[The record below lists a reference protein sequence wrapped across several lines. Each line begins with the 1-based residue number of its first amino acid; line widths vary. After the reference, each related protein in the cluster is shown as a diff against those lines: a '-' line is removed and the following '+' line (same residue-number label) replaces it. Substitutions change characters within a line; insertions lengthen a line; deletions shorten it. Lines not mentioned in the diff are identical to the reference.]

1 MMKNESSPL
10 QTGVACR
17 AEDAR
22 PDAVC
27 ADAAR
32 PDAVC
37 ADAAR
42 PNDAYSDA
50 ARLDAENLDA
60 ENLDTESPDTENP
73 DTENPDAE
81 TPDAVEEEDGAL
93 FEHFRFVV
101 DKGQSLMRADK
112 YLSSHMESTSRNRI
126 QLAIDA
132 GYVMA
137 NGKVIKSNYKV
148 KPLDILTIAFPYRR
162 HESEIKPENIPLDIV
177 YEDDALLVVNKP
189 AGLVVHPGHGH
200 FSGTLINALAYHL
213 NLGTRPMKQR
223 FGSVTGSS
231 AAANSCAANGNNAE
245 AADSSAANGS
255 NAAAE
260 EMPEGCR
267 FNRGEADERMGVLV
281 HRIDMNT
288 SGLLVVA
295 KSEYAQI
302 QLAKQFFHH
311 TIERKYVAL
320 VWGNME
326 SDSGTIVGNIARD
339 PNDRLRYRVVEDGSG
354 KHAVTH
360 YRVLERFGY
369 VTLVEC
375 QLETGRTHQI
385 RVHMNHIGHPLF
397 NDDRYGGDRIRK
409 GTLYTKYKQF
419 IENCF
424 EVMPRHALHAKTLGF
439 EHPITGKHIFLESAL
454 PDDFTAVIEKWRK
467 RICTT

>member
-10 QTGVACR
+10 QTGVTRR
-17 AEDAR
+17 AEAARPDTVCPEDAR
-22 PDAVC
+22 PDA
-27 ADAAR
+27 
-32 PDAVC
+32 
-37 ADAAR
+37 
-42 PNDAYSDA
+42 AYSDA
-50 ARLDAENLDA
+50 ALLHTAYSEAARQEPAYLDAENLDA
-60 ENLDTESPDTENP
+60 ENPDAENP
-73 DTENPDAE
+73 DT
-81 TPDAVEEEDGAL
+81 VEEEDGAL

-231 AAANSCAANGNNAE
+231 AAANS
-245 AADSSAANGS
+245 SAANGS
-255 NAAAE
+255 NAATGNSAAAE

>member
-1 MMKNESSPL
+1 MMENESSPL
-10 QTGVACR
+10 QTGDDCR

-27 ADAAR
+27 AEDAR
-32 PDAVC
+32 PDDVC

-42 PNDAYSDA
+42 PNAVCSDAACPDDVCSDA
-50 ARLDAENLDA
+50 ARPNDAYPDAEN
-60 ENLDTESPDTENP
+60 PDS
-73 DTENPDAE
+73 
-81 TPDAVEEEDGAL
+81 VEEEDGAL

-112 YLSSHMESTSRNRI
+112 YLSSHMESTSRNCI

-231 AAANSCAANGNNAE
+231 AAANS
-245 AADSSAANGS
+245 SAANGS
-255 NAAAE
+255 NAEAAGNSAAAE

>member
-1 MMKNESSPL
+1 MMENESSPL
-10 QTGVACR
+10 QTGADCR

-22 PDAVC
+22 PNAVC

-32 PDAVC
+32 PDDVC
-37 ADAAR
+37 
-42 PNDAYSDA
+42 S
-50 ARLDAENLDA
+50 DAEN
-60 ENLDTESPDTENP
+60 
-73 DTENPDAE
+73 
-81 TPDAVEEEDGAL
+81 PDAVEEEDGAL

-231 AAANSCAANGNNAE
+231 AAANSG
-245 AADSSAANGS
+245 AANGS
-255 NAAAE
+255 NAEAE

>member
-1 MMKNESSPL
+1 MMENESSPL

-22 PDAVC
+22 PDTVC
-27 ADAAR
+27 PEAAR
-32 PDAVC
+32 PEPAYPDAE
-37 ADAAR
+37 
-42 PNDAYSDA
+42 N
-50 ARLDAENLDA
+50 LDSENLDA
-60 ENLDTESPDTENP
+60 ENLDTENP
-73 DTENPDAE
+73 DT
-81 TPDAVEEEDGAL
+81 VEEEDGAL

-231 AAANSCAANGNNAE
+231 AANGSNAE
-245 AADSSAANGS
+245 ASDSSAAVNSNAANGS
-255 NAAAE
+255 SAAAE
-260 EMPEGCR
+260 EMPEGCK

>member
-1 MMKNESSPL
+1 MMENESSPL
-10 QTGVACR
+10 QTGADCR

-22 PDAVC
+22 PNAVC

-32 PDAVC
+32 PDDVC
-37 ADAAR
+37 SDAAR
-42 PNDAYSDA
+42 PDAENPDTAYSDA
-50 ARLDAENLDA
+50 
-60 ENLDTESPDTENP
+60 ENP
-73 DTENPDAE
+73 DT
-81 TPDAVEEEDGAL
+81 VEEEDGAL

-231 AAANSCAANGNNAE
+231 AA
-245 AADSSAANGS
+245 NGS
-255 NAAAE
+255 SAAAE

-360 YRVLERFGY
+360 YKVLERFGY

>member
-1 MMKNESSPL
+1 MENESSPL
-10 QTGVACR
+10 QTGADCR

-27 ADAAR
+27 AEDAR
-32 PDAVC
+32 PDDVC

-42 PNDAYSDA
+42 PNAVCSDAACPDDVCSDA
-50 ARLDAENLDA
+50 ARPNDAYPDAEN
-60 ENLDTESPDTENP
+60 PDS
-73 DTENPDAE
+73 
-81 TPDAVEEEDGAL
+81 VEEEDGAL

-231 AAANSCAANGNNAE
+231 AAANS
-245 AADSSAANGS
+245 SAANGS
-255 NAAAE
+255 NAEAAGNSAAAE

>member
-1 MMKNESSPL
+1 MMENESSPL

-22 PDAVC
+22 PDTVC

-32 PDAVC
+32 PDTAYPN
-37 ADAAR
+37 AAR
-42 PNDAYSDA
+42 PNA
-50 ARLDAENLDA
+50 ARLDAEHLDA
-60 ENLDTESPDTENP
+60 ENPDTAYS
-73 DTENPDAE
+73 DAE
-81 TPDAVEEEDGAL
+81 NPDAVEEEDGAL

-231 AAANSCAANGNNAE
+231 AAANS
-245 AADSSAANGS
+245 SAANGS
-255 NAAAE
+255 NAATGNSAAAE

>member
-1 MMKNESSPL
+1 MMENESSPL

-22 PDAVC
+22 PNAVC

-32 PDAVC
+32 PDTAYPN
-37 ADAAR
+37 AAR
-42 PNDAYSDA
+42 PNA

-60 ENLDTESPDTENP
+60 ENPDTAYPDAENP
-73 DTENPDAE
+73 DT
-81 TPDAVEEEDGAL
+81 VEEEDGAL

-231 AAANSCAANGNNAE
+231 AAANSSASNGN
-245 AADSSAANGS
+245 S
-255 NAAAE
+255 AAAE

>member
-1 MMKNESSPL
+1 MMENESSPL

-22 PDAVC
+22 PNAVC

-42 PNDAYSDA
+42 PNDVCSDA
-50 ARLDAENLDA
+50 ARPNDAYPDAENLDA
-60 ENLDTESPDTENP
+60 ENPDTAY
-73 DTENPDAE
+73 PDAE
-81 TPDAVEEEDGAL
+81 NPDAVEEEDGAL

-231 AAANSCAANGNNAE
+231 AAANS
-245 AADSSAANGS
+245 SAANGS
-255 NAAAE
+255 NAEAADNSAATE
-260 EMPEGCR
+260 EMPEGRR

>member
-1 MMKNESSPL
+1 MENESSPL

-22 PDAVC
+22 PDTVC

-42 PNDAYSDA
+42 PDDVCSDA
-50 ARLDAENLDA
+50 ARLDDVCSDAARLEPAYPEPAYLDA
-60 ENLDTESPDTENP
+60 ENPDTAYS
-73 DTENPDAE
+73 DAE
-81 TPDAVEEEDGAL
+81 NPDAVEEEDGAL

-231 AAANSCAANGNNAE
+231 AAANS
-245 AADSSAANGS
+245 SAANGS
-255 NAAAE
+255 GTAAE

>member
-1 MMKNESSPL
+1 MMENESSPL

-22 PDAVC
+22 PNAVC
-27 ADAAR
+27 ADATR
-32 PDAVC
+32 PDTAYPN
-37 ADAAR
+37 AAR
-42 PNDAYSDA
+42 PNA
-50 ARLDAENLDA
+50 ARLDAEHLDA
-60 ENLDTESPDTENP
+60 ENPDTAYS
-73 DTENPDAE
+73 DAE
-81 TPDAVEEEDGAL
+81 NPDAVEEEDGAL

-231 AAANSCAANGNNAE
+231 AAANS
-245 AADSSAANGS
+245 SAANGS
-255 NAAAE
+255 NAEAADNSAATE

>member
-1 MMKNESSPL
+1 MMENESSPL

-22 PDAVC
+22 PDDVC
-27 ADAAR
+27 S
-32 PDAVC
+32 
-37 ADAAR
+37 DAAR
-42 PNDAYSDA
+42 PNDAYP
-50 ARLDAENLDA
+50 DAENLDA
-60 ENLDTESPDTENP
+60 ENPDTAYS
-73 DTENPDAE
+73 DAE

-231 AAANSCAANGNNAE
+231 AAANSSAANASNAE
-245 AADSSAANGS
+245 AADNSAAAGS
-255 NAAAE
+255 CATAGNSADAERITAE

>member
-22 PDAVC
+22 PNAVC
-27 ADAAR
+27 AEAAR
-32 PDAVC
+32 PDA
-37 ADAAR
+37 
-42 PNDAYSDA
+42 AYSDA
-50 ARLDAENLDA
+50 ALLHTAYSEAARPEPAYPDA
-60 ENLDTESPDTENP
+60 ENP
-73 DTENPDAE
+73 DTENPD
-81 TPDAVEEEDGAL
+81 TVEEEDGAL

-231 AAANSCAANGNNAE
+231 AAANSSE
-245 AADSSAANGS
+245 ANGS
-255 NAAAE
+255 NAEAGNSSAAAE

>member
-1 MMKNESSPL
+1 MIKNESSPL

-22 PDAVC
+22 PNAVC
-27 ADAAR
+27 ADVAR
-32 PDAVC
+32 PDDVC
-37 ADAAR
+37 ADATR
-42 PNDAYSDA
+42 PDTAYPNA
-50 ARLDAENLDA
+50 ARIDAENLDA
-60 ENLDTESPDTENP
+60 ENPDTTYSDAENP
-73 DTENPDAE
+73 DT
-81 TPDAVEEEDGAL
+81 VEEEDGAL

-231 AAANSCAANGNNAE
+231 AAANS
-245 AADSSAANGS
+245 SAANGS
-255 NAAAE
+255 NAEAADNSAAAE

>member
-1 MMKNESSPL
+1 MMENESSPL

-22 PDAVC
+22 PN
-27 ADAAR
+27 
-32 PDAVC
+32 AVC

-50 ARLDAENLDA
+50 ARPNDVCSDAARPNDAYPDAENLDA
-60 ENLDTESPDTENP
+60 ENPDTAYS
-73 DTENPDAE
+73 DAE
-81 TPDAVEEEDGAL
+81 TPDTVEEEDGAL

-213 NLGTRPMKQR
+213 SLGTRPMKQR

-231 AAANSCAANGNNAE
+231 AAANS
-245 AADSSAANGS
+245 SAANGS
-255 NAAAE
+255 NAEAGNSSAANGSGTAAE

>member
-22 PDAVC
+22 PDDVC
-27 ADAAR
+27 S
-32 PDAVC
+32 
-37 ADAAR
+37 DAAR

-50 ARLDAENLDA
+50 ARPDA
-60 ENLDTESPDTENP
+60 ENP
-73 DTENPDAE
+73 DTAYPDAENPD
-81 TPDAVEEEDGAL
+81 TVEEEDGAL

-223 FGSVTGSS
+223 FGSVTGSG
-231 AAANSCAANGNNAE
+231 AANGSNAE
-245 AADSSAANGS
+245 AADSSAAANSSAANGS

>member
-1 MMKNESSPL
+1 MMKNESFPL

-22 PDAVC
+22 PNAVC

-32 PDAVC
+32 PDTAYPN
-37 ADAAR
+37 AAR
-42 PNDAYSDA
+42 PNA
-50 ARLDAENLDA
+50 ARLDAEHPDAENLDA
-60 ENLDTESPDTENP
+60 ENPDAENP
-73 DTENPDAE
+73 DT
-81 TPDAVEEEDGAL
+81 VEEEDGAL

-223 FGSVTGSS
+223 FGSVTNS
-231 AAANSCAANGNNAE
+231 AAA
-245 AADSSAANGS
+245 
-255 NAAAE
+255 
-260 EMPEGCR
+260 
-267 FNRGEADERMGVLV
+267 
-281 HRIDMNT
+281 
-288 SGLLVVA
+288 
-295 KSEYAQI
+295 
-302 QLAKQFFHH
+302 
-311 TIERKYVAL
+311 
-320 VWGNME
+320 
-326 SDSGTIVGNIARD
+326 
-339 PNDRLRYRVVEDGSG
+339 
-354 KHAVTH
+354 
-360 YRVLERFGY
+360 
-369 VTLVEC
+369 
-375 QLETGRTHQI
+375 
-385 RVHMNHIGHPLF
+385 
-397 NDDRYGGDRIRK
+397 
-409 GTLYTKYKQF
+409 
-419 IENCF
+419 
-424 EVMPRHALHAKTLGF
+424 
-439 EHPITGKHIFLESAL
+439 
-454 PDDFTAVIEKWRK
+454 
-467 RICTT
+467 

>member
-1 MMKNESSPL
+1 MMENESSPL

-22 PDAVC
+22 PDT
-27 ADAAR
+27 
-32 PDAVC
+32 VC

-42 PNDAYSDA
+42 PNDVCSDA
-50 ARLDAENLDA
+50 ARPNDAYPDAENLDA
-60 ENLDTESPDTENP
+60 ENPDTAYS
-73 DTENPDAE
+73 DAE

-231 AAANSCAANGNNAE
+231 AAANSSAANGN
-245 AADSSAANGS
+245 G
-255 NAAAE
+255 AAAE

>member
-1 MMKNESSPL
+1 MMENESSPL

-32 PDAVC
+32 PDAVR
-37 ADAAR
+37 AEAAR
-42 PNDAYSDA
+42 PEPAYPDA
-50 ARLDAENLDA
+50 
-60 ENLDTESPDTENP
+60 ENP
-73 DTENPDAE
+73 DTAYPDAENPDAE
-81 TPDAVEEEDGAL
+81 NPDAVEEEDGAL

-223 FGSVTGSS
+223 FGSVTGS
-231 AAANSCAANGNNAE
+231 G
-245 AADSSAANGS
+245 AANGS
-255 NAAAE
+255 SAAAE

>member
-1 MMKNESSPL
+1 MMENESSPL

-22 PDAVC
+22 PDTVC

-32 PDAVC
+32 PDDVC
-37 ADAAR
+37 SDAAR
-42 PNDAYSDA
+42 PDAVRAEA
-50 ARLDAENLDA
+50 ARPEPAYPDA
-60 ENLDTESPDTENP
+60 
-73 DTENPDAE
+73 ENPDAE
-81 TPDAVEEEDGAL
+81 NPDAVEEEDGAL

-231 AAANSCAANGNNAE
+231 AAANS
-245 AADSSAANGS
+245 SAANGS
-255 NAAAE
+255 NPEAADSGAANGSGAAAE

>member
-1 MMKNESSPL
+1 MKKTCSAENTCEQLQACDAPQSPSAA
-10 QTGVACR
+10 TGAT
-17 AEDAR
+17 AETTA
-22 PDAVC
+22 
-27 ADAAR
+27 
-32 PDAVC
+32 
-37 ADAAR
+37 
-42 PNDAYSDA
+42 NDAE
-50 ARLDAENLDA
+50 RLASYAEATANDAEALASN
-60 ENLDTESPDTENP
+60 TEATASNVEALA
-73 DTENPDAE
+73 PDAE
-81 TPDAVEEEDGAL
+81 AEEEDGAL

-137 NGKVIKSNYKV
+137 NGKVIKANYKV
-148 KPLDILTIAFPYRR
+148 KPLDILTIAFPYKR

-177 YEDDALLVVNKP
+177 YEDESLLVLNKP

-213 NLGTRPMKQR
+213 NLGSRPMRQR
-223 FGSVTGSS
+223 FGSVTESNKAQAGGTAQAGG
-231 AAANSCAANGNNAE
+231 AAQAAGTSDNLP
-245 AADSSAANGS
+245 D
-255 NAAAE
+255 
-260 EMPEGCR
+260 GCK
-267 FNRGEADERMGVLV
+267 FSPGEADERMGVLV

-295 KSEYAQI
+295 KSDYAQI
-302 QLAKQFFHH
+302 HLAKQFFDHS
-311 TIERKYVAL
+311 IERKYVAL

-326 SDSGTIVGNIARD
+326 NDEGTIIGNIARD
-339 PNDRLRYRVVEDGSG
+339 PNDRLRYKVAEDGSG

-360 YRVLERFGY
+360 YKVIERFGY

-375 QLETGRTHQI
+375 RLETGRTHQI
-385 RVHMNHIGHPLF
+385 RVHMNYIGHPLF

-439 EHPITGKHIFLESAL
+439 IHPVTGKHIFLESDL
-454 PDDFTAVIEKWRK
+454 PDDFKAVIEKWRK
-467 RICTT
+467 RISNN

>member
-1 MMKNESSPL
+1 MENESSPL

-22 PDAVC
+22 PDT
-27 ADAAR
+27 
-32 PDAVC
+32 VC

-42 PNDAYSDA
+42 PNDVCSDA
-50 ARLDAENLDA
+50 ARPNDAYPDAENLDA
-60 ENLDTESPDTENP
+60 ENPDTAYS
-73 DTENPDAE
+73 DAE

-231 AAANSCAANGNNAE
+231 AAANSSAANASNAE
-245 AADSSAANGS
+245 AADNSAAAGS
-255 NAAAE
+255 CATAGNSADAERITAE

>member
-22 PDAVC
+22 PNAVC
-27 ADAAR
+27 TEDAR

-50 ARLDAENLDA
+50 ARPDAENP
-60 ENLDTESPDTENP
+60 DTAYPDTEN
-73 DTENPDAE
+73 
-81 TPDAVEEEDGAL
+81 PDAVEEEDGAL

-223 FGSVTGSS
+223 FGSVTGSG
-231 AAANSCAANGNNAE
+231 AANGSNAE
-245 AADSSAANGS
+245 AGNSSAANGS
-255 NAAAE
+255 NAATGSSAAAE

>member
-1 MMKNESSPL
+1 MMENESSPL

-22 PDAVC
+22 PDTVC

-37 ADAAR
+37 ADAACPDDVCSDAAR

-50 ARLDAENLDA
+50 ENL
-60 ENLDTESPDTENP
+60 
-73 DTENPDAE
+73 DAE

-223 FGSVTGSS
+223 FGSVTGSGAATGSS
-231 AAANSCAANGNNAE
+231 AAAN
-245 AADSSAANGS
+245 SSAANGS
-255 NAAAE
+255 NAATGSSVAAE

>member
-1 MMKNESSPL
+1 MENESSPL

-22 PDAVC
+22 PDTVC

-32 PDAVC
+32 PDTAYPN
-37 ADAAR
+37 AAR
-42 PNDAYSDA
+42 PNA
-50 ARLDAENLDA
+50 ARLDAEHLDA
-60 ENLDTESPDTENP
+60 ENPDTAYS
-73 DTENPDAE
+73 DAE
-81 TPDAVEEEDGAL
+81 NPDAVEEEDGAL

-231 AAANSCAANGNNAE
+231 AAANS
-245 AADSSAANGS
+245 SAANGS
-255 NAAAE
+255 NAATGNSAAAE

>member
-1 MMKNESSPL
+1 MMENESSPL
-10 QTGVACR
+10 QTGADCR

-22 PDAVC
+22 PN
-27 ADAAR
+27 
-32 PDAVC
+32 AVC

-50 ARLDAENLDA
+50 ARLYAENLDA
-60 ENLDTESPDTENP
+60 ENLDAESPDTENP
-73 DTENPDAE
+73 DT
-81 TPDAVEEEDGAL
+81 VEEEDGAL

-231 AAANSCAANGNNAE
+231 AAANSSATNGN
-245 AADSSAANGS
+245 SAANGS
-255 NAAAE
+255 NAEAADNSAAAK

>member
-22 PDAVC
+22 PNAVC

-32 PDAVC
+32 PDDVC
-37 ADAAR
+37 SDAAR
-42 PNDAYSDA
+42 PDTAYPNAARPNA
-50 ARLDAENLDA
+50 ARLDAEHLDA
-60 ENLDTESPDTENP
+60 ENPDTAYS
-73 DTENPDAE
+73 DAE
-81 TPDAVEEEDGAL
+81 TPDVVEEEDGAL

-231 AAANSCAANGNNAE
+231 AAANS
-245 AADSSAANGS
+245 SAANGS
-255 NAAAE
+255 NAATGNSAAAE

>member
-1 MMKNESSPL
+1 MKNESSPL

-22 PDAVC
+22 PNAVCAEDARPDAVCAEDAHPNAVC

-32 PDAVC
+32 PDAENP
-37 ADAAR
+37 DS
-42 PNDAYSDA
+42 AYS
-50 ARLDAENLDA
+50 
-60 ENLDTESPDTENP
+60 DTENP
-73 DTENPDAE
+73 DT
-81 TPDAVEEEDGAL
+81 VEEEDGAL

-223 FGSVTGSS
+223 FGSVTGSG
-231 AAANSCAANGNNAE
+231 AANGSNAE
-245 AADSSAANGS
+245 AANSSAANGS
-255 NAAAE
+255 SVAAE

>member
-1 MMKNESSPL
+1 MMENESSPL

-42 PNDAYSDA
+42 PNDVCSDA
-50 ARLDAENLDA
+50 ARPNDAYPDAENLDA
-60 ENLDTESPDTENP
+60 ENPETAYS
-73 DTENPDAE
+73 DAE
-81 TPDAVEEEDGAL
+81 TPDTVEEEDGAL

-231 AAANSCAANGNNAE
+231 AAANS
-245 AADSSAANGS
+245 SAANGS
-255 NAAAE
+255 NAEAE

>member
-1 MMKNESSPL
+1 MENESSPL

-22 PDAVC
+22 PNAVC

-32 PDAVC
+32 PDDVC
-37 ADAAR
+37 SDAAR
-42 PNDAYSDA
+42 PDTAYPNAARPNA
-50 ARLDAENLDA
+50 ARLDAEHLDA
-60 ENLDTESPDTENP
+60 ENPDTAYS
-73 DTENPDAE
+73 DAE
-81 TPDAVEEEDGAL
+81 NPDAVEEEDGAL

-231 AAANSCAANGNNAE
+231 AAANS
-245 AADSSAANGS
+245 SAANGS
-255 NAAAE
+255 NAATGNSAAAE

>member
-1 MMKNESSPL
+1 MMENESSPL

-32 PDAVC
+32 PDAVR
-37 ADAAR
+37 AEAAR
-42 PNDAYSDA
+42 PEPAYPDA
-50 ARLDAENLDA
+50 
-60 ENLDTESPDTENP
+60 ENP
-73 DTENPDAE
+73 DTAYPDAENPDAE
-81 TPDAVEEEDGAL
+81 NPDAVEEEDGAL

-223 FGSVTGSS
+223 FGSVTGS
-231 AAANSCAANGNNAE
+231 G
-245 AADSSAANGS
+245 AANGS
-255 NAAAE
+255 SAAAE

-267 FNRGEADERMGVLV
+267 FNRGEADVRMGVLV

>member
-1 MMKNESSPL
+1 MMENESSPL
-10 QTGVACR
+10 QTGADCR

-22 PDAVC
+22 PNAVC
-27 ADAAR
+27 AEAAR

-37 ADAAR
+37 ADAAC
-42 PNDAYSDA
+42 PEPAYP
-50 ARLDAENLDA
+50 DAENL
-60 ENLDTESPDTENP
+60 
-73 DTENPDAE
+73 DAE

-223 FGSVTGSS
+223 FGSVTGS
-231 AAANSCAANGNNAE
+231 G
-245 AADSSAANGS
+245 AANGS
-255 NAAAE
+255 NAEAGNSGAANGSNAEAANSSAAAE

>member
-1 MMKNESSPL
+1 MMENESSPL

-22 PDAVC
+22 PDTVC
-27 ADAAR
+27 PEAAR
-32 PDAVC
+32 PE
-37 ADAAR
+37 
-42 PNDAYSDA
+42 PAY
-50 ARLDAENLDA
+50 LDAEN
-60 ENLDTESPDTENP
+60 PDTAYS
-73 DTENPDAE
+73 DAE

-231 AAANSCAANGNNAE
+231 AAANSSAANGSNAE
-245 AADSSAANGS
+245 AADSSAA
-255 NAAAE
+255 AE
-260 EMPEGCR
+260 EMPEGCK

>member
-1 MMKNESSPL
+1 MMENESSPL

-22 PDAVC
+22 PNAVC

-32 PDAVC
+32 PDDVC
-37 ADAAR
+37 SDAAR
-42 PNDAYSDA
+42 PDTAYPNAARPNA
-50 ARLDAENLDA
+50 ARLDAEHLDA
-60 ENLDTESPDTENP
+60 ENPDTAYS
-73 DTENPDAE
+73 DAE
-81 TPDAVEEEDGAL
+81 NPDAVEEEDGAL

-231 AAANSCAANGNNAE
+231 AAANS
-245 AADSSAANGS
+245 SAANGS
-255 NAAAE
+255 NAATGNSAAAE

>member
-22 PDAVC
+22 PNAVC

-32 PDAVC
+32 PDDVC
-37 ADAAR
+37 SEAAR
-42 PNDAYSDA
+42 PEPAYP
-50 ARLDAENLDA
+50 DAENLDA
-60 ENLDTESPDTENP
+60 ENPDAENPDTAYSDAESPDT
-73 DTENPDAE
+73 
-81 TPDAVEEEDGAL
+81 VEEEDGAL

-231 AAANSCAANGNNAE
+231 AAANSSAANGSNAE
-245 AADSSAANGS
+245 AADSSAANG
-255 NAAAE
+255 NGAAAE

>member
-1 MMKNESSPL
+1 MMENESSPL

-32 PDAVC
+32 QEP
-37 ADAAR
+37 
-42 PNDAYSDA
+42 AYP
-50 ARLDAENLDA
+50 DAENPDA
-60 ENLDTESPDTENP
+60 ENLDTENLDAESPDAENP
-73 DTENPDAE
+73 DSAYSDAE
-81 TPDAVEEEDGAL
+81 NPDAVEEEDGAL

-223 FGSVTGSS
+223 FGSVTGS
-231 AAANSCAANGNNAE
+231 G
-245 AADSSAANGS
+245 AANGS
-255 NAAAE
+255 NAEAGNSGAANGSNAEAANSSAAAE

>member
-1 MMKNESSPL
+1 MMEKESSPL
-10 QTGVACR
+10 QTGAECR
-17 AEDAR
+17 AEDARPNAVCAEAAR

-50 ARLDAENLDA
+50 ARPDA
-60 ENLDTESPDTENP
+60 ENP
-73 DTENPDAE
+73 DTAYPDAENPDS
-81 TPDAVEEEDGAL
+81 VEEEDGAL

-213 NLGTRPMKQR
+213 KLGTRPMKQR

-231 AAANSCAANGNNAE
+231 AAANS
-245 AADSSAANGS
+245 SAANGS
-255 NAAAE
+255 NAATGNSAAAE

>member
-1 MMKNESSPL
+1 MIKNESSPL

-27 ADAAR
+27 AEAARPDDVCADAARPDDVCSDAAR
-32 PDAVC
+32 PDAVR
-37 ADAAR
+37 AEAAR
-42 PNDAYSDA
+42 PEPAYP
-50 ARLDAENLDA
+50 DAENL
-60 ENLDTESPDTENP
+60 
-73 DTENPDAE
+73 DAE

-148 KPLDILTIAFPYRR
+148 KPLDIITIAFPYRR

-223 FGSVTGSS
+223 FGSVT
-231 AAANSCAANGNNAE
+231 NS
-245 AADSSAANGS
+245 
-255 NAAAE
+255 AAAE
-260 EMPEGCR
+260 EMP
-267 FNRGEADERMGVLV
+267 
-281 HRIDMNT
+281 
-288 SGLLVVA
+288 
-295 KSEYAQI
+295 
-302 QLAKQFFHH
+302 
-311 TIERKYVAL
+311 
-320 VWGNME
+320 
-326 SDSGTIVGNIARD
+326 
-339 PNDRLRYRVVEDGSG
+339 
-354 KHAVTH
+354 
-360 YRVLERFGY
+360 
-369 VTLVEC
+369 
-375 QLETGRTHQI
+375 
-385 RVHMNHIGHPLF
+385 
-397 NDDRYGGDRIRK
+397 
-409 GTLYTKYKQF
+409 
-419 IENCF
+419 
-424 EVMPRHALHAKTLGF
+424 
-439 EHPITGKHIFLESAL
+439 
-454 PDDFTAVIEKWRK
+454 
-467 RICTT
+467 